1 MKIINF
7 IKEHK
12 GLSRKVLFDI
22 FFYFYLSF
30 GFLIASIVA
39 VYFDLDHFKVAFI
52 WSIILIPLLIKKTEV
67 LK

>member
-1 MKIINF
+1 MKSIKF

-12 GLSRKVLFDI
+12 DISRKILFDI

-30 GFLIASIVA
+30 GFLIASFTA
-39 VYFDLDHFKVAFI
+39 VYFDLDHFKVAFV
-52 WSIILIPLLIKKTEV
+52 WSIILIPLIIKKTEV